1 MLLFY
6 VANKGF
12 SFARLLTFTKS
23 FASNVCRLV
32 GCFYMMSSDFTFLF
46 RGLYHITAKSN
57 RNGNKKENGAN
68 VCPAHPR
75 IVHGEALV
83 SYTPLAHLPRCTL
96 FPPTPHPFFFLLG
109 ITAAQREI
117 ENNASMQNFGGAN
130 KVHFGRCA
138 SGVLAICFFLSP
150 LTVPEVFAI
159 VNSVQFNFL
168 LVSDVA
174 LLQ

>member
-1 MLLFY
+1 MC
-6 VANKGF
+6 VPHIQG
-12 SFARLLTFTKS
+12 
-23 FASNVCRLV
+23 
-32 GCFYMMSSDFTFLF
+32 SSMGRHWSAIHHL
-46 RGLYHITAKSN
+46 HISHDA
-57 RNGNKKENGAN
+57 
-68 VCPAHPR
+68 P
-75 IVHGEALV
+75 
-83 SYTPLAHLPRCTL
+83 Y
-96 FPPTPHPFFFLLG
+96 FPPPPHPFFFLLG

-159 VNSVQFNFL
+159 VNSAQFNFL